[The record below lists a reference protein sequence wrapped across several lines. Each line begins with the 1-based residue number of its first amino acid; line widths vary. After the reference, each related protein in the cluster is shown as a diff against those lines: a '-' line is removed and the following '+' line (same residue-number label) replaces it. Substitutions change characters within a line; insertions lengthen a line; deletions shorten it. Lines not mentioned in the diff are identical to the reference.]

1 MKKTTPKA
9 ISLFCGAGGCSLGF
23 KRAGYEIIYASD
35 IDKKAISTYQSNF
48 HRSLAEQADIDDIDF
63 SILLRRLNID
73 SGDLDILIGG
83 PPCQGFSTAGPRFWD
98 DPRNHLLRSY
108 VAALRTI
115 RPKWFLMENVEGLLT
130 SNNGTYIFEAAKA
143 FIELGYAIRIEKVY
157 AQEFGI
163 PQRRKRVII
172 LGNRLGKSFTFPDPV
187 SPATGR
193 IFRKSGISLAQ
204 VIDDLPKASP
214 QAGEALPYERHAESH
229 IAVRLRDGAERVTDH
244 HYAKAIGLQLKRISS
259 LKPGDTMKHLPE
271 HLQHASFK
279 NRANRRVADG
289 TPSEKRGG
297 APSGLKRLLASEP
310 CLTITSAATREFV
323 HPAEDRTLTIREC
336 ARIQTFPDTFIF
348 VGSDSDK
355 IRQIG
360 NAIPPDLAYEFAVH
374 IARSYGF
381 DEDSQSEGGLLGLNL
396 TKADAM
402 SPALAHTHFLLRE
415 VMNNRKTFQANL
427 FEELHV

>member
-1 MKKTTPKA
+1 MKKITPKA

-48 HRSLAEQADIDDIDF
+48 HCSLAEQADINSIDF
-63 SILLRRLNID
+63 SLLLERLNIN

-108 VAALRTI
+108 VEALRTI

-130 SNNGTYIFEAAKA
+130 SNNGIYILEAAKA
-143 FIELGYAIRIEKVY
+143 FIELGYLIRIEKVY

-172 LGNRLGKSFTFPDPV
+172 LGNRLGKSFAFPDPV

-193 IFRKSGISLAQ
+193 IFRKSGTSLAQ
-204 VIDDLPKASP
+204 AIDDLPKASP
-214 QAGEALPYERHAESH
+214 QAAEALHYERTAESH
-229 IAVRLRDGAERVTDH
+229 IAVRLRDGAEYVTDH
-244 HYAKAIGLQLKRISS
+244 HYVNAIGLQLKRIST
-259 LKPGDTMKHLPE
+259 LKPGETMKHLPDY
-271 HLQHASFK
+271 LQHASFK

-297 APSGLKRLLASEP
+297 APSGLKRLLATEP
-310 CLTITSAATREFV
+310 SLTITSAAPREFV
-323 HPAEDRTLTIREC
+323 HPSEDRTLTIREC
-336 ARIQTFPDTFIF
+336 ARIQTFPDTFMFI
-348 VGSDSDK
+348 GSDSDK

-360 NAIPPDLAYEFAVH
+360 NAIPPDLAYEFAAH
-374 IARSYGF
+374 IARSHGF
-381 DEDSQSEGGLLGLNL
+381 DGDSQSEGGLLGLNL

-402 SPALAHTHFLLRE
+402 SPALAHTHLLLQE
-415 VMNNRKTFQANL
+415 VMNNRRIFQANL